1 MKTMGTLETRSLLD
15 SCPVTVLTGVE
26 GTRGEAT
33 CPSSDVKRPAF
44 MKTDTLWLYQ
54 HTSRPIFVPK
64 CANVK
69 SNVLVVP
76 MEMLRQCICVPKA

>member
-1 MKTMGTLETRSLLD
+1 MKTMGALETRSLLD

-54 HTSRPIFVPK
+54 HTSRPHICTQVCQRK
-64 CANVK
+64 I
-69 SNVLVVP
+69 
-76 MEMLRQCICVPKA
+76 QCIGCTYGNAQTMYLCA